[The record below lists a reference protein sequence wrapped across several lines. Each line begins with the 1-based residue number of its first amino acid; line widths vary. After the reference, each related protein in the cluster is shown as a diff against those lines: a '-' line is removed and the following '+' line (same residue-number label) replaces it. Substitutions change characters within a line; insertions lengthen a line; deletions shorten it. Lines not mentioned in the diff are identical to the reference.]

1 VGLEPVAHPLDQVR
15 RARKVLVLTSPAFDL
30 DAPRTRDNVEY
41 TGPELADPAWAD
53 GPAPVPAGDGP
64 LVLVGLSTTYQGHEG
79 LVARIVD
86 ALAGLPLRAVV
97 TLGPALDPARFAAA
111 PRSIAVVAQASH
123 AALLRDARLVITH
136 GGHGTVLRA
145 LAAGVPLVVLPLG
158 RDQADN
164 AARVVRCGAGL
175 WLSAGASVGRI
186 RSAVTRALADGA
198 ALSAARGMATTIA
211 AERRGDRAVE
221 ALEGLA

>member
-1 VGLEPVAHPLDQVR
+1 
-15 RARKVLVLTSPAFDL
+15 
-30 DAPRTRDNVEY
+30 
-41 TGPELADPAWAD
+41 
-53 GPAPVPAGDGP
+53 
-64 LVLVGLSTTYQGHEG
+64 VLVGFSTTYQGHEG

-111 PRSIAVVAQASH
+111 PPSIAVVAQASH

-175 WLSAGASVGRI
+175 RLSADASVRGI
-186 RSAVTRALADGA
+186 RKAVTRALADGA
-198 ALSAARGMATTIA
+198 ALSAARSLATTIA
-211 AERRGDRAVE
+211 AERRGDPAVE
-221 ALEGLA
+221 ALEELA